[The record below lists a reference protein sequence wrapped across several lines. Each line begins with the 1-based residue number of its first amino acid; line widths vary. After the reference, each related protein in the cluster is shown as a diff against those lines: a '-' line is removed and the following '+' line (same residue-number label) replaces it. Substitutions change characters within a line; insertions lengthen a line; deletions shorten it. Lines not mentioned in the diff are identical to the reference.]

1 MHPRTE
7 DLLTI
12 RDGEPID
19 AAALEKARAAP
30 SVAAGV
36 EQLERM
42 RQQLAGLP
50 DLEPPDGVWERVRA
64 AADSNKSPRRTW
76 LRWGARGA
84 LAAAVAAA
92 AMIYLMRSPQIAAPP
107 SVPPAT
113 TTVGIPANARDPVVP
128 ASLVSLVEQSERL
141 ERTLA
146 QIPYQRPLMSGRTAG
161 TIVGIEDRI
170 AFIDQQ
176 LMYGA
181 AGELAMPQQQA
192 LWSERVELMNALVHV
207 RLAQAE
213 PAGF

>member
-1 MHPRTE
+1 M
-7 DLLTI
+7 
-12 RDGEPID
+12 D

-30 SVAAGV
+30 GVTAGV
-36 EQLERM
+36 ERLERM
-42 RQQLAGLP
+42 RERLAGLP
-50 DLEPPDGVWERVRA
+50 ELAAPDGVWERVRA
-64 AADSNKSPRRTW
+64 AADSDGHPRRTW

-84 LAAAVAAA
+84 LAATVAAA
-92 AMIYLMRSPQIAAPP
+92 AMIYLMRSPQVAAPP
-107 SVPPAT
+107 PAQLAT
-113 TTVGIPANARDPVVP
+113 TPAIVPASRTDAAPVVP

-146 QIPYQRPLMSGRTAG
+146 QIPYQRPLMSGRTAS

-181 AGELAMPQQQA
+181 AGELAMPQQRA